1 MLGSIGSIDGDVVQ
15 SLRKQLD
22 DAQRQLA
29 QRDEEVKDMEAK
41 MFGQKAS
48 KLSYTLVRRY

>member
-29 QRDEEVKDMEAK
+29 QKDEEVKDMEAK

-48 KLSYTLVRRY
+48 TLSYSLVRLY

>member
-29 QRDEEVKDMEAK
+29 QKDEEVKDMEAK

-48 KLSYTLVRRY
+48 KLPCPLVRLF